1 MKIEDIK
8 YPSVEFTHSDLA
20 LFNNTSNQ
28 KIWQAYSAAREKG
41 IIVPTGNKKGK
52 ATYYKLADPS
62 KATAG
67 VIPTAPPPADTST
80 PEPAKPVEQKDGST
94 QTVPVITVTP
104 EPTID
109 TLRPVTVSAS
119 TVETED
125 TDYKCPTCGSTMK
138 SYNTPSGVM
147 IFCPV
152 KDLNVCKSSEN
163 PYGHGRNLKEAFST
177 ACDKFKHI
185 DA

>member
-1 MKIEDIK
+1 MKIENIK
-8 YPSVEFTHSDLA
+8 YPSCEFTHSDLA
-20 LFNNTSNQ
+20 AFNGTSNQ

-67 VIPTAPPPADTST
+67 VIPSTSPAPDKTESDEPKVKST
-80 PEPAKPVEQKDGST
+80 KS
-94 QTVPVITVTP
+94 VPVISITPPVTP
-104 EPTID
+104 MID

-119 TVETED
+119 TVKTED
-125 TDYKCPTCGSTMK
+125 TEFKCPTCNTTMK
-138 SYNTPSGVM
+138 SYVTSSGVM

-152 KDLNVCKSSEN
+152 KDLTVCKSTEN
-163 PYGHGRNLKEAFST
+163 PYGHGRNLKEAFT
-177 ACDKFKHI
+177 AACDKFKTYKHI